1 MKILIVDDNVAIASS
16 LGRSLVR
23 LGHEPVLAHGPVEA
37 LTLLDDKVEAVISD
51 IEMPEMTGVELAQA
65 VHARRPSVR
74 VAFYTASWD
83 QEEIIA
89 RATQIGRVMPKPW
102 KHRELADLLER
113 LQQAA

>member
-23 LGHEPVLAHGPVEA
+23 LGHEPIVAHGPMEA
-37 LTLLDDKVEAVISD
+37 LRLLDDGVDAVISD
-51 IEMPEMTGVELAQA
+51 VEMPEMNGEDLAHA
-65 VHARRPSVR
+65 VGKRCPGVR

-89 RATQIGRVMPKPW
+89 NATRMGRVMPKPW
-102 KHRELADLLER
+102 KRAELADLLDELR
-113 LQQAA
+113 RAA